1 MSQSFCV
8 ALFNQLTRSPGNSYT
23 WIRLGVDHLGAYW
36 QLETL
41 TKDNKSVYCCAGLL
55 KKTKIEADLVP
66 IITMLVF
73 STSVKSQSY
82 R

>member
-8 ALFNQLTRSPGNSYT
+8 ALFNQLTPSPGNSYT
-23 WIRLGVDHLGAYW
+23 WIRPGVDHLGAYW
-36 QLETL
+36 QLTTL
-41 TKDNKSVYCCAGLL
+41 SEDNKSVYYL
-55 KKTKIEADLVP
+55 KMTKIEADLVP

-73 STSVKSQSY
+73 STTVKSQSY